1 MIDSSNRGWPGCQ
14 NSEHKEGGMA
24 TSKELHAWVYALKGW
39 ARSVESTE
47 VREHML
53 QVAEELERLAECKA
67 AAERQLV

>member
-1 MIDSSNRGWPGCQ
+1 
-14 NSEHKEGGMA
+14 MA
-24 TSKELHAWVYALKGW
+24 TSKELHAWVYALRGW
-39 ARSVESTE
+39 ARSVELTE